1 MPQLTILTVVVTLET
16 LDENGYT
23 NPDVFVDSWQI
34 TNNLEQRTI
43 DIRQKIKEFLGRAIN
58 RDGFERIVSV
68 SHSIETQNVS

>member
-16 LDENGYT
+16 LDKDGYT

-43 DIRQKIKEFLGRAIN
+43 DIRQKIKELLGRAIN
-58 RDGFERIVSV
+58 RVGFERIVSV
-68 SHSIETQNVS
+68 SHSIETQSVS

>member
-16 LDENGYT
+16 LDKDGYT

-43 DIRQKIKEFLGRAIN
+43 DIRQKIKELLGRAIN
-58 RDGFERIVSV
+58 RVGFERIASV
-68 SHSIETQNVS
+68 SHSIETQSVS